1 MVRLSPTGQT
11 QKRNLSADLG
21 RVQSICI
28 VFTSHRLQPAKPYA
42 WLKNL
47 SEARSKTPLPEAHPR
62 LPPLVAARP
71 LPHPP
76 PLVVARPRPRPL
88 PPRGGRWEGGGQVRR
103 VEWTGLH
110 RRWWRGGAHA
120 CHQPSPLCTS
130 RPSRHVS
137 VINDNYLVSLM
148 NFNATKVNWDPYI
161 KIHQQSEFKWSIS
174 ED

>member
-1 MVRLSPTGQT
+1 VYNQYALCLQVIDSNRLNHMHDSKIYP
-11 QKRNLSADLG
+11 KPPP
-21 RVQSICI
+21 
-28 VFTSHRLQPAKPYA
+28 SHGALPP
-42 WLKNL
+42 
-47 SEARSKTPLPEAHPR
+47 EARSKTPLPEAHPR
-62 LPPLVAARP
+62 LPSLVAARP

-110 RRWWRGGAHA
+110 RWWWRGGAHA
-120 CHQPSPLCTS
+120 CHQLSPLCAS

-137 VINDNYLVSLM
+137 VINDNHLVSLM
-148 NFNATKVNWDPYI
+148 NFNAIKVNWDPYI